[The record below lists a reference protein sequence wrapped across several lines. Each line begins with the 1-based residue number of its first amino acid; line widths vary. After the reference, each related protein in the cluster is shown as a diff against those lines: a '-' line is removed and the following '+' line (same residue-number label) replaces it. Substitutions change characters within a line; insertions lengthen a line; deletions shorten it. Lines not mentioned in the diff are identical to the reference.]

1 MSKTLSAAPTRAPT
15 PACQS
20 GAPADQSEPSA
31 PGQVTPEQA
40 HASTLPLVA
49 AEAPRQPMARRRIAS
64 NLGEPAGMFLWER
77 DFLLGLAV
85 DVLEGFVENHESVEN
100 DHEEDE

>member
-1 MSKTLSAAPTRAPT
+1 MSKTLSGRPTCVPIA
-15 PACQS
+15 ACQS
-20 GAPADQSEPSA
+20 GAPADQVESLAAEN
-31 PGQVTPEQA
+31 TLEQPRPA
-40 HASTLPLVA
+40 ALPLLVT
-49 AEAPRQPMARRRIAS
+49 EAPRLPLARRRIAS

-77 DFLLGLAV
+77 EFLLGLAV

>member
-1 MSKTLSAAPTRAPT
+1 MSKTLSGAPTCVPI
-15 PACQS
+15 PACKS
-20 GAPADQSEPSA
+20 GVPADQIETPAPEYTAEQARPSA
-31 PGQVTPEQA
+31 
-40 HASTLPLVA
+40 LPLPD
-49 AEAPRQPMARRRIAS
+49 AEAPRQPLARRRIAS

-85 DVLEGFVENHESVEN
+85 DVLEGFVENHESIEN

>member
-1 MSKTLSAAPTRAPT
+1 MSKTLSGAPTCVPIA
-15 PACQS
+15 ACQS
-20 GAPADQSEPSA
+20 GAPADQVESPA
-31 PGQVTPEQA
+31 PEHTAEQA
-40 HASTLPLVA
+40 RASSLPLLA
-49 AEAPRQPMARRRIAS
+49 AEAPRQSMARRRIAS